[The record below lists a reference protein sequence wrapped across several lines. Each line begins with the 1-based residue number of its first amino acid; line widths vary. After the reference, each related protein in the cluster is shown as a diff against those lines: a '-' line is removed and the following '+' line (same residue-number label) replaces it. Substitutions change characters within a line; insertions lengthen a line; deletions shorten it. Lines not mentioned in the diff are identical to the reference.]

1 MSCTSFS
8 STPDPR
14 NTVAP
19 TPSLTFSLLLLFILL
34 VFRLLEDVK
43 EMWTEYSKG
52 GKTKKRGTS
61 INKDRYVSKMFLRGD
76 SVILVVSNPAAL
88 AAGAAS

>member
-1 MSCTSFS
+1 MFATMRFLSIRWCF
-8 STPDPR
+8 R
-14 NTVAP
+14 
-19 TPSLTFSLLLLFILL
+19 LKLQLLILL
-34 VFRLLEDVK
+34 SHTSPNQRLLEDVK

-52 GKTKKRGTS
+52 GKNKKRGTS

-88 AAGAAS
+88 AAGASS